1 MRTPVAELAEIYPQL
16 YLDPDRCSIDE
27 YKATVLSGDR
37 PDTGDL
43 SHFVCDER
51 DTAERIMTPA
61 GEALVVTLYDRRD
74 FEIFVRC
81 MMAAKEGPEKPIP
94 RTTGAST
101 LVAFNWPRIFAH
113 REKFLREQREA
124 GVADPDWNAEF
135 KRFTAVKENYIDT
148 FIVLSRGP
156 YSNVTA
162 EAASAAA
169 GADMSEE
176 EWIEK
181 SDAIRKYHELT
192 HFVCRKLYP
201 DRIDA
206 VWDELVADAAGIYA
220 AFGRYDSRPE
230 ELFLGTRDGEYTG
243 GRLENYLK
251 EGEDMDGLAA
261 RVCAVL
267 REFESIAEQSAGKD
281 VFGFMLALE
290 ERQDDLW
297 K

>member
-1 MRTPVAELAEIYPQL
+1 VAELAEIYPQL

-162 EAASAAA
+162 EAASASA

-220 AFGRYDSRPE
+220 AFGHYDRGLE
-230 ELFLGTRDGEYTG
+230 ELFLGIRGGEYTG

-251 EGEDMDGLAA
+251 EGEDMDGLVPGV
-261 RVCAVL
+261 RAVL
-267 REFESIAEQSAGKD
+267 DEFENIAEHSAGKD

-290 ERQDDLW
+290 ERQGDLW